1 MIPLFIGGTGRSGT
15 TITLNLL
22 GTHSKVYATIPSE
35 IKILTEKNGLLEK
48 YITKKI
54 NKNDVL
60 LSYQNVFKSQETLK
74 TNAEYWGDS
83 TPDNIRSSPILSEVF
98 PNSMFIHMIRDG
110 RDSGYSEYETMNG
123 KFHAKTPFDGLDFWH
138 KRIVKSIK
146 SLNNIDLSK
155 KITLRLENLVIN
167 NRNIE
172 KEKILNFLKL
182 QNEEMFNNFFNTQV
196 TPSQMSIGKWKNMND
211 WKEFDKKY
219 NFILKNL
226 EFQNIFIE
234 RYY

>member
-35 IKILTEKNGLLEK
+35 IKILTEKNGLLDK
-48 YITKKI
+48 YINKKI

-155 KITLRLENLVIN
+155 K
-167 NRNIE
+167 
-172 KEKILNFLKL
+172 
-182 QNEEMFNNFFNTQV
+182 TQV